1 MVPQSLIES
10 IFQGQARPQT
20 LTSLPHS
27 MAACGL
33 HDSGQSVA
41 PRHSSMQLAWLPLH
55 CRAHWPLAPAQS
67 TVQLELPLQ
76 TTLQSLPV
84 QRK

>member
-1 MVPQSLIES
+1 MVPQWLIES
-10 IFQGQARPQT
+10 TFQGQARPQT

-27 MAACGL
+27 MAAWGL
-33 HDSGQSVA
+33 HESGQSVA
-41 PRHSSMQLAWLPLH
+41 VWHWIMQLAWLPLH
-55 CRAHWPLAPAQS
+55 ESAHWPLVPAQS
-67 TVQLELPLQ
+67 TVQLELPLH